1 MARNVPL
8 GKKLRM
14 AKAGRRTKGVP
25 TWVIMKTGGK
35 VKQHPKKRHWQRNNL
50 KV

>member
-1 MARNVPL
+1 MARNKPL

-25 TWVIMKTGGK
+25 TWDHEDKWKSQTTPKEKTLA
-35 VKQHPKKRHWQRNNL
+35 KK
-50 KV
+50 